1 MLVDSPLSR
10 AFGKGFLAL
19 RHVRHTFEKALRV
32 HLLNTAIDVQYC
44 VGKDVYRAV
53 QIALCNSI
61 QIVSHMKAFSS
72 TE

>member
-19 RHVRHTFEKALRV
+19 RDVRHTFEKASRV
-32 HLLNTAIDVQYC
+32 HLVDTAFDVQYC
-44 VGKDVYRAV
+44 VGKDVYWAV
-53 QIALCNSI
+53 QIALSTSI
-61 QIVSHMKAFSS
+61 QVVSGMKAFSS